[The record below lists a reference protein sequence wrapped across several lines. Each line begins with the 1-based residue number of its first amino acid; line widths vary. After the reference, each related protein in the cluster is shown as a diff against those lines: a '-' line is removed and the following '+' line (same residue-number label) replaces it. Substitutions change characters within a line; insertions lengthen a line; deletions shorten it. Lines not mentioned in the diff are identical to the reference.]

1 VFTQAVEKLH
11 FSAVIEHIKRYAQ
24 SQLGTSMLDTCL
36 PVGDLVKVR
45 RDLDLL
51 DEMKQA
57 LEIEE
62 PIPMQGIR
70 DIREEVHRSGIE
82 GNALSG
88 KDFRYIYD
96 TIHASRLLHGYFK
109 VRTEKYPRLGSLTR
123 DLIADKVLEY
133 NIDSTVNEDG
143 EIRDSA
149 SNELQEIRRSIRNV
163 SETLRRRL
171 ERIIKNLAAERI
183 AQEELITT
191 RDGRMVVPVK
201 SEYKHIVPGFIHS
214 SSASGA
220 TVFIEPAETLDI
232 NNQLRE
238 YQIQEQREIDRLLR
252 ILTAKISERKQELL
266 ATLDVLSE
274 IDLLYAKA
282 HYSIEILGIRPHE
295 STDRTLRLTDARHP
309 LLLLHHKRSAV
320 IPLTLTL
327 GENFHTLIIT
337 GPNAGGKSVAMQTVG
352 LLCLMYQSGLHIPA
366 GVDSSFPVFDN
377 IYVSMGDEQSIE
389 QDLSTFSSHL
399 LTLKEILSGA
409 GDRSLV
415 LIDEIGAGTDPVE
428 GSALAA
434 SFLSYLTDRKT
445 LTIATTH
452 HGDLKAFAFE
462 RDGIQNGA
470 MEFDQQTLTPTY
482 RFTVGIPGSSYALE
496 IAQRLGFS
504 SDILDNAKTY
514 LGSTQRQ
521 IERLLV
527 NLEQQSQDYKNQ
539 LDIIRREKD
548 RLERITS
555 EYEQKLSGLRTE
567 IKDMKLQAAREARE
581 IVDRANAVI
590 ENAVKEIREA
600 AGEAQVVR
608 QWREEI
614 RDIKKTLETTIQT
627 SVRQVVPDTTPLNV
641 GDRVLYEEGNQV
653 GEIVE
658 ILDNENMQVLFG
670 SVKLK
675 VPRQKLTRT
684 TAKEKPRRYETSI
697 GIETES
703 EPAPRSI
710 DIRGLSGD
718 EAVTAVDAFLDRAV
732 LAGYK
737 IVDIIH
743 GKGTGVLRNRIS
755 EYLKQDARILSYR
768 LGDWN
773 EGGSGVTVA
782 ELRI

>member
-11 FSAVIEHIKRYAQ
+11 FSAVIQHIKRYAQ
-24 SQLGTSMLDTCL
+24 SQIGISMLDACR
-36 PVGDLVKVR
+36 PKGDLVKVR

-57 LEIEE
+57 LEYEE

-82 GNALSG
+82 GNALNG
-88 KDFRYIYD
+88 KDLRYIYD
-96 TIHASRLLHGYFK
+96 TLHASRLLHGYIK
-109 VRTEKYPRLGSLTR
+109 VRTEKYPRLGSLAR
-123 DLIADKVLEY
+123 DLIADKILEY
-133 NIDSTVNEDG
+133 NIDSTVNEEG

-163 SETLRRRL
+163 SETLRKRL

-252 ILTAKISERKQELL
+252 ILTAKIAERKRELL
-266 ATLDVLSE
+266 VTLDVLSE

-295 STDRTLRLTDARHP
+295 SANRTLRLADARHP
-309 LLLLHHKRSAV
+309 LLLLHHKRNAV

-366 GVDSSFPVFDN
+366 GADSSFPLFDN

-399 LTLKEILSGA
+399 LTLKGILSGA

-434 SFLSYLTDRKT
+434 SFLSYLTDRRT

-462 RDGIQNGA
+462 RDGIENGA
-470 MEFDQQTLTPTY
+470 MEFDQHTLTPTY
-482 RFTVGIPGSSYALE
+482 RFTEGIPGSSYALE

-504 SDILDNAKTY
+504 SDILENAKTY
-514 LGSTQRQ
+514 LGTTQRQ

-548 RLERITS
+548 RLERMTS
-555 EYEQKLSGLRTE
+555 EYEQKLSGLRKE
-567 IKDMKLQAAREARE
+567 IKDLKLQAAREARD

-614 RDIKKTLETTIQT
+614 KDIKKTLDSTIQT
-627 SVRQVVPDTTPLNV
+627 SVRRVVPDTTPLNV

-670 SVKLK
+670 SIKLK

-684 TAKEKPRRYETSI
+684 TAKEKPQRYETSI
-697 GIETES
+697 GIEAES

-718 EAVTAVDAFLDRAV
+718 DAVSAVDTFLDRAV

-755 EYLKQDARILSYR
+755 EYLKQDTRILSYR